1 MAVPDGVLLSDELER
16 RNGLGAGWIESRTG
30 VRERRIA
37 REESLTDLAALAGD
51 RALKGAGLDAAELD
65 LVLVATLT
73 ADQRMPNAAPLV
85 ADRLGARAAGAIDVG
100 AACTGFI
107 SALALATAAVEA
119 GRAGSVLVI
128 GADVLS
134 RVTDFDDRRTGGL
147 FGDGAGAVLV
157 TPAAGRACIGPAI
170 LAADG
175 RCSGL
180 IELDQGDAKIRMN
193 GHDTFREAVDRLS
206 ESTLEALT
214 AAGWGIGDVDL
225 FVYHQAN
232 SRILRAVGE
241 RLGLDPRRVPDYLG
255 RFGNTSSATIPIALS
270 EARAEGRI
278 AAGSRILLAAFG
290 AGATWGAT
298 TIIWEACDDG

>member
-1 MAVPDGVLLSDELER
+1 M
-16 RNGLGAGWIESRTG
+16 
-30 VRERRIA
+30 
-37 REESLTDLAALAGD
+37 
-51 RALKGAGLDAAELD
+51 
-65 LVLVATLT
+65 LVATLT

-100 AACTGFI
+100 AACTGFL
-107 SALALATAAVEA
+107 SALALATATVEA

-134 RVTDFDDRRTGGL
+134 RVTDFDDRRTAGL

-175 RCSGL
+175 RRSEL
-180 IELDQGDAKIRMN
+180 IELDQGAAATIRMN

-206 ESTLEALT
+206 ESTLDALA

-241 RLGLDPRRVPDYLG
+241 RLGLDPRARVDYLG
-255 RFGNTSSATIPIALS
+255 RFGNTSSATIPIALA

-278 AAGSRILLAAFG
+278 AAGARVLLAAFG
-290 AGATWGAT
+290 AGSTWGAT
-298 TIIWEACDDG
+298 TIVMGDAR